1 MAELRWLLLLVGIGV
16 IGAVYLY
23 TRYKPRIAGRM
34 RALPFRREPSIGD
47 SDSDA
52 PSSLTDDSTAELEF
66 SIPQPPVPSDPRK
79 VVAIRLMSKDTSGFK
94 AEQLILILR
103 ELGLRH
109 GQFGIFHRF
118 DEDEEGSAVFSVA
131 SLVEPGSFDLTKVK
145 TDRYPGISLFMTLPG
160 PRSGVG
166 AFDDML
172 SSARELA
179 QRLEGY
185 LLDEQ
190 GGTLSI
196 QRERYIREEI
206 IQFEYQESG

>member
-1 MAELRWLLLLVGIGV
+1 
-16 IGAVYLY
+16 
-23 TRYKPRIAGRM
+23 
-34 RALPFRREPSIGD
+34 
-47 SDSDA
+47 
-52 PSSLTDDSTAELEF
+52 
-66 SIPQPPVPSDPRK
+66 
-79 VVAIRLMSKDTSGFK
+79 
-94 AEQLILILR
+94 
-103 ELGLRH
+103 
-109 GQFGIFHRF
+109 
-118 DEDEEGSAVFSVA
+118 
-131 SLVEPGSFDLTKVK
+131 
-145 TDRYPGISLFMTLPG
+145 MTLGG

-166 AFDDML
+166 AFDDMV